1 MATEIKEP
9 AEKLYK
15 ILSEEYRVYQ
25 ELQQLGNKKQE
36 ALIENELE
44 DLAEIVEAETDLM
57 DNVDNLEAARL
68 QLIESIATDLDQ
80 SAEELSFNQLLPE
93 LPEAK
98 KDAFSELRGELLE
111 LIEDLNALN
120 ESNRQLLMEAL
131 KFNEFSMK
139 AVIGSENQQTYENPG
154 KAGKNNK
161 SNRIINRQ
169 A

>member
-98 KDAFSELRGELLE
+98 KRRLFRA
-111 LIEDLNALN
+111 
-120 ESNRQLLMEAL
+120 
-131 KFNEFSMK
+131 
-139 AVIGSENQQTYENPG
+139 
-154 KAGKNNK
+154 
-161 SNRIINRQ
+161 
-169 A
+169 

>member
-1 MATEIKEP
+1 MAAIKEP

-15 ILSEEYRVYQ
+15 ILSEEYRVYE
-25 ELQQLGNKKQE
+25 ELQKLGNKKQE

-44 DLAEIVEAETDLM
+44 ELAEIVEAETELM

-68 QLIESIATDLDQ
+68 ELLEAIATDLD
-80 SAEELSFNQLLPE
+80 EPVNELSFNELLSE
-93 LPEAK
+93 LPAAK
-98 KDAFSELRGELLE
+98 QAEFSELREKLLE
-111 LIEDLNALN
+111 LIEELNALN

-139 AVIGSENQQTYENPG
+139 AVIGADNKQTYSSPG
-154 KAGKNNK
+154 KSNKKDK

>member
-1 MATEIKEP
+1 MVEEIKMP

-15 ILSEEYRVYQ
+15 ILAEEYQVYQ
-25 ELQQLGNKKQE
+25 ELQKLGKRKQE

-44 DLAEIVEAETDLM
+44 ELAEIVEAETELM
-57 DNVDNLEAARL
+57 DNVDNLEKARL
-68 QLIESIATDLDQ
+68 QLLEAIAGKLGEKAD
-80 SAEELSFNQLLPE
+80 ELSFSQLLPE
-93 LPEAK
+93 LPATR
-98 KDAFSELRGELLE
+98 KDEFSELRDNLLE
-111 LIEDLNALN
+111 LIEELNALN

-139 AVIGSENQQTYENPG
+139 AVIGSENQQTYKNPG
-154 KAGKNNK
+154 KSGKNNK

>member
-1 MATEIKEP
+1 MAAQIKEL
-9 AEKLYK
+9 AGKLYK

-25 ELQQLGNKKQE
+25 ELKRLGNKKQE

-44 DLAEIVEAETDLM
+44 ELAEIVEAETELM
-57 DNVDNLEAARL
+57 DNVDNLEVARL
-68 QLIESIATDLDQ
+68 QLIESIAKDMDQ

-98 KDAFSELRGELLE
+98 KDEFSELRDKLLE

-139 AVIGSENQQTYENPG
+139 AVIGTENQQTYNNPG
-154 KAGKNNK
+154 KAGRNNK